1 MENVAAF
8 SRDQIKLPR
17 MAARDD
23 SSDSDGEREVT
34 RRLQRGVS
42 LDEEVRRPVGVSCLF
57 STKLR
62 TGSLIPSG
70 RVTLPVKRSIGSCL
84 LNVFSR
90 HRTMML
96 FDGAMPCLFQLCV
109 RLRLL

>member
-1 MENVAAF
+1 MENVAAY
-8 SRDQIKLPR
+8 SRDQIALKLPR

-84 LNVFSR
+84 LNVLVVIER
-90 HRTMML
+90 
-96 FDGAMPCLFQLCV
+96 
-109 RLRLL
+109 